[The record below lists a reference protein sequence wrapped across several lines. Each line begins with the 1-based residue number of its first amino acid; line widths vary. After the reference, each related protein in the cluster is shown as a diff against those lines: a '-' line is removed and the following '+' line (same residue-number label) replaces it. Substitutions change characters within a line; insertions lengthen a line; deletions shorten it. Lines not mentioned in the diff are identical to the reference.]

1 MEPTLP
7 RPLRASEWKKTSGID
22 GRNSTPYTQIPSL
35 APFSDSLNGFFVGLA
50 YIFTLKGILP
60 GSYSLGSYV
69 PQTHRFFQHF
79 LYYKQPADIN
89 GGIPHKLDYWP
100 QSTMALKGSGVFLA
114 GWAPSQLFL
123 GVRPLCHLELS
134 GFFGSSLSGLAGL
147 SPHQE

>member
-1 MEPTLP
+1 MFSFSMPS
-7 RPLRASEWKKTSGID
+7 RPFRIIRG
-22 GRNSTPYTQIPSL
+22 GRV
-35 APFSDSLNGFFVGLA
+35 GCVGLA

-114 GWAPSQLFL
+114 G
-123 GVRPLCHLELS
+123 
-134 GFFGSSLSGLAGL
+134 
-147 SPHQE
+147 